1 MTRRAAHA
9 SQRREV
15 ASRLEIDLDDFEGFK
30 IHDLVVPFRARYKRG
45 AALAQQA
52 IIKFIEDLEGLNEQY
67 LAEHNRVALTSIQGR
82 VKEEDSFLKKLLTSC
97 RERARAQ
104 GMSPETIE
112 AAFLGIKDL
121 AGVRF
126 SCPYFDEVVPA
137 VNDLV
142 RPKLASG
149 GYGTDLREDSDY
161 DDKDYLENGDPLGYR
176 SYHFYVRIPT
186 IVDIYGSVERCL
198 CEVQART
205 ELQHIWADKSHDLMY
220 KPGVGWDTPDDDLVA
235 LMKQVSHN
243 LRLADEL
250 LVHIRRQV
258 RSENT

>member
-1 MTRRAAHA
+1 MTRQAGRS
-9 SQRREV
+9 SQRRGV
-15 ASRLEIDLDDFEGFK
+15 SSRLEIDLNNFDGFK
-30 IHDLVVPFRARYKRG
+30 KHDLVAPFRERYKRA

-52 IIKFIEDLEGLNEQY
+52 IIKLIEDLEGLNEQY
-67 LAEHNRVALTSIQGR
+67 LAEHNRVAITSIEGR
-82 VKEEDSFLKKLLTSC
+82 VKEEDSFLKKLLSSC
-97 RERARAQ
+97 QERARAQ
-104 GMSPETIE
+104 GMSPETLE
-112 AAFLGIKDL
+112 VAFLGIKDL

-142 RPKLASG
+142 RLKLAAS
-149 GYGTDLREDSDY
+149 GYGTDLREDPNY
-161 DDKDYLENGDPLGYR
+161 EDKDYLENGDPLGYR

-186 IVDIYGSVERCL
+186 IVDIYGSVDRCL